1 MAEKEE
7 KGIPKKEIE
16 KLVWR
21 KEEKTADFNEKQKL
35 LQMSEISLWLDTYDD
50 IFSDFD
56 PRPFAQRALSDD
68 FLLEAKRASK
78 EKISGAIEMQ
88 FLIPHDKRNKE
99 LENTIKKRLHDHFK
113 RHHDL
118 LHKEMKQITRQG
130 FYFILF
136 GVLLMFL
143 ATFILFR
150 YEDKSLL
157 INFLVILLEPG
168 GWFLFWEGLGL
179 IVFKTKE
186 RFPDLEFYEK
196 MSKVE
201 ILFLS
206 Y

>member
-21 KEEKTADFNEKQKL
+21 KEEKTAKFDEKQKL
-35 LQMSEISLWLDTYDD
+35 LQMSEISLWLDHYDD

-56 PRPFAQRALSDD
+56 PRPFSQRALSDD

-113 RHHDL
+113 
-118 LHKEMKQITRQG
+118 
-130 FYFILF
+130 
-136 GVLLMFL
+136 
-143 ATFILFR
+143 
-150 YEDKSLL
+150 
-157 INFLVILLEPG
+157 
-168 GWFLFWEGLGL
+168 
-179 IVFKTKE
+179 
-186 RFPDLEFYEK
+186 
-196 MSKVE
+196 
-201 ILFLS
+201 
-206 Y
+206 